1 MSEFVK
7 GTWELGAG
15 IGTGAGETEETGCSS
30 WLVGVEAIINKD
42 QQQKL
47 LTYPGYDDKIFR
59 LGHTNKKHLVPNV
72 GLGGKLLF
80 VQKKKYTW
88 LP

>member
-1 MSEFVK
+1 MPWSCVLFICAVVVFTWLFSFELELELGGTPTMSEFVK

-30 WLVGVEAIINKD
+30 WLVGVEAIIIKD

-47 LTYPGYDDKIFR
+47 LTCPGYA
-59 LGHTNKKHLVPNV
+59 
-72 GLGGKLLF
+72 
-80 VQKKKYTW
+80 
-88 LP
+88 